1 MDSNIVENVLN
12 LIDSDELTGLVRQL
26 VDIPSPPGEE
36 NEVSEFIFK
45 WLKENGLGAIRQEVE
60 PGRLNAVGVLP
71 GTGKGLNLMFNGHLD
86 TSHPGTDEDLATF
99 GEEAA
104 SLRPKSFLKDG
115 AIYGLGSYNCKGPVA
130 TALIALKAL
139 KEGGLIPN
147 GDVTVAAVCGE
158 IGRAPIGQYQGPAYH
173 GHGYGTRY
181 LLTHGI
187 SPDMALV
194 VEPSFHHLVWT
205 LPGVLYAKVT
215 AFGES
220 MYMPFINRA
229 KREKEGTNCITNM
242 VKMLEAIEEW
252 ASEYEERNKYE
263 SPGGTVTAKVNIGAI
278 EGGQSYAPNF
288 SMFSCRAYVDIRILP
303 TRDLN
308 DVKREFKQV
317 LEKTSIDFRME
328 FYRSHKGYEGRNTQ
342 PLADGIRA
350 AYRQVFNA
358 EPPQDGSG
366 ANMWNDVNIFHEMG
380 IPAVKFGI
388 GSVAP
393 MTLSLNKAGSEGV
406 KIDEYVNMAKIYAL
420 TAINICS
427 FDG

>member
-1 MDSNIVENVLN
+1 
-12 LIDSDELTGLVRQL
+12 
-26 VDIPSPPGEE
+26 
-36 NEVSEFIFK
+36 
-45 WLKENGLGAIRQEVE
+45 
-60 PGRLNAVGVLP
+60 
-71 GTGKGLNLMFNGHLD
+71 
-86 TSHPGTDEDLATF
+86 
-99 GEEAA
+99 
-104 SLRPKSFLKDG
+104 
-115 AIYGLGSYNCKGPVA
+115 
-130 TALIALKAL
+130 
-139 KEGGLIPN
+139 
-147 GDVTVAAVCGE
+147 
-158 IGRAPIGQYQGPAYH
+158 
-173 GHGYGTRY
+173 
-181 LLTHGI
+181 
-187 SPDMALV
+187 MALV

-288 SMFSCRAYVDIRILP
+288 SMFSCSAYVDIRILP